1 MICAG
6 VVTGIKKLSFNIAA
20 IAWLSQA
27 FGVAL
32 VIPDWKTN
40 AGGSTSA
47 QYSKAWLPA
56 DLVNEPRVRLLSAF
70 DKPSV
75 SLLDPRILCVEI
87 RSEKV

>member
-6 VVTGIKKLSFNIAA
+6 VVTGIKKLLFNIAA
-20 IAWLSQA
+20 IAWSSQA
-27 FGVAL
+27 FGVTL

-47 QYSKAWLPA
+47 QYSKTWLPA
-56 DLVNEPRVRLLSAF
+56 DLVHEPRVRLLSAF